1 MIRSRASLDV
11 NLVQIEGCALRV
23 EAGLVEQLGP
33 GGFLPRTT
41 LPCAGFLL
49 WRLHVLLQDA
59 ALHTRSVDGLL
70 LLVLVLV
77 LMLVLMLLGLGW
89 KWLRFPVRLR
99 VRIVIDTGIVNAG
112 AGGLGLVAVHEG
124 GAVDG
129 AG

>member
-1 MIRSRASLDV
+1 MCTEPRCNEASLNV
-11 NLVQIEGCALRV
+11 NLVQIERTLRV

-41 LPCAGFLL
+41 LPRAGFLL
-49 WRLHVLLQDA
+49 WRLQVLLHDA

-70 LLVLVLV
+70 LGLLVLVLV
-77 LMLVLMLLGLGW
+77 RLLGGLRRKGLG
-89 KWLRFPVRLR
+89 FPVRL
-99 VRIVIDTGIVNAG
+99 VRIVVDSGVVDAG
-112 AGGLGLVAVHEG
+112 SWRLVAVHEG

>member
-1 MIRSRASLDV
+1 M
-11 NLVQIEGCALRV
+11 NLVQIERTLRV

-41 LPCAGFLL
+41 LPRAGFLL

-70 LLVLVLV
+70 LLG
-77 LMLVLMLLGLGW
+77 GLW
-89 KWLRFPVRLR
+89 REWLRFPVRL
-99 VRIVIDTGIVNAG
+99 VRIVVDAG
-112 AGGLGLVAVHEG
+112 VVHAGCCLRVVTVHEG
-124 GAVDG
+124 RAVDG